1 VSRRA
6 LRDRCVCAAVFVAS
20 VAVAGC
26 YDVHSVDPG
35 HSMVPLVA
43 DKTTGTVKA
52 DSNALGLAGDWYS
65 YGDQYPVLPR
75 CTEIGL
81 HDADVGEHLDGQC
94 SFVGSPVPQQSPGP
108 PGTGYFPNFGDRLCT
123 YGNAARVMP
132 CKDDLKALWCSDGQP
147 DYGNMWGAGIGFDFN
162 PENLRASSGDA
173 ESCVPGGWD
182 ATAHGVV
189 GIAFDFEWND
199 PTHEPDP
206 MLRVEFPV
214 ALPPE
219 GLTLEDA
226 TVTSDGT
233 GYATR
238 LPGEIL
244 ECGAPSEQHPSGSPF
259 ADAPVVWGT
268 SGTSN
273 DPSHIVVGHNEILW
287 SDVKGAP
294 RKVADTDH
302 PLDYAYPF
310 HPENLRGI
318 QFHVPSKKDYRIPYS
333 FCISNIAFLRE

>member
-1 VSRRA
+1 MGPAARA
-6 LRDRCVCAAVFVAS
+6 CFARAGLVVAS
-20 VAVAGC
+20 AALAGC

-35 HSMVPLVA
+35 HPMVPLIA

-52 DSNALGLAGDWYS
+52 SSNALELAGDWYS

-75 CTEIGL
+75 CTEVGL
-81 HDADVGEHLDGQC
+81 HPADLGEHLDGQC
-94 SFVGSPVPQQSPGP
+94 SYVGSPVPQASPGAS
-108 PGTGYFPNFGDRLCT
+108 GTGHFPNFGNRLCT
-123 YGNAARVMP
+123 HGNVARVVGCDP
-132 CKDDLKALWCSDGQP
+132 AVEDLWCADSEL

-162 PENLRASSGDA
+162 PENLRDSSGDG
-173 ESCVPGGWD
+173 ESCAPGGWD
-182 ATAHGVV
+182 ATLHDVI

-199 PTHEPDP
+199 PTREPAP

-214 ALPPE
+214 ALPSE

-226 TVTSDGT
+226 TVTSEGT
-233 GYATR
+233 KK
-238 LPGEIL
+238 PGETL
-244 ECGAPSEQHPSGSPF
+244 ECGSPSEQHPSGSPF

-273 DPSHIVVGHNEILW
+273 DPSHVVVGHNEILW
-287 SDVKGAP
+287 SDVNGAP

-302 PLDYAYPF
+302 PLAYAYPF

-333 FCISNIAFLRE
+333 FCVSNLAFLRK

>member
-1 VSRRA
+1 MRVRGARSG
-6 LRDRCVCAAVFVAS
+6 LLVAS
-20 VAVAGC
+20 GALAGC
-26 YDVHSVDPG
+26 YDVHTIDPG
-35 HSMVPLVA
+35 HPIVLLVA

-52 DSNALGLAGDWYS
+52 NSNALGLAGDWYS

-75 CTEIGL
+75 CTEVGL
-81 HDADVGEHLDGQC
+81 HPADVGEHLVGQC

-108 PGTGYFPNFGDRLCT
+108 PGTGYFPNFGNRLCT
-123 YGNAARVMP
+123 YGNVAKVVE
-132 CKDDLKALWCSDGQP
+132 CELEVKALWCSDGQP

-162 PENLRASSGDA
+162 PENLRASSGEG

-182 ATAHGVV
+182 ATEHGVV

-199 PTHEPDP
+199 PTHEPEP

-214 ALPPE
+214 ALPSE

-226 TVTSDGT
+226 TVTSEGIKDKGDT
-233 GYATR
+233 
-238 LPGEIL
+238 LD
-244 ECGAPSEQHPSGSPF
+244 CGDPSEQHPSGSPF

-273 DPSHIVVGHNEILW
+273 DPSHVVVGHNEILW

-333 FCISNIAFLRE
+333 FCVSNIAFLRK